1 MKMREVLRKRGGPR
15 DDAGFTLAE
24 LLVVILILGILTS
37 ISFGIFINQ
46 RRKAWDMAIKADL
59 RDAATAQ

>member
-1 MKMREVLRKRGGPR
+1 MTIVEVLHRRRGLS

-37 ISFGIFINQ
+37 IAFGVFI
-46 RRKAWDMAIKADL
+46 R
-59 RDAATAQ
+59 